1 MVLTIAFGVCLV
13 IDDKL
18 RSIKECV
25 VEIVVDPCRGYEQCG
40 KVKLLALDVEI
51 DLVLARVGVEVHTG
65 SGMFHNGWVLDVG
78 DDYGGFF
85 LFERSCVGA
94 R

>member
-1 MVLTIAFGVCLV
+1 M
-13 IDDKL
+13 
-18 RSIKECV
+18 
-25 VEIVVDPCRGYEQCG
+25 
-40 KVKLLALDVEI
+40 DVEV

-85 LFERSCVGA
+85 WFELSRVGA

>member
-1 MVLTIAFGVCLV
+1 MILTIAFGVCLV

-25 VEIVVDPCRGYEQCG
+25 VEIVVDSCRGYEQRG
-40 KVKLLALDVEI
+40 KVKLLTMDVEV

-78 DDYGGFF
+78 MIMVDF
-85 LFERSCVGA
+85 LGLS
-94 R
+94 